1 MWPNPQETADLATLT
16 EEILNEKLHFLCNVD
31 SHESYGKSKINPMK
45 IQSNYSYKR
54 LLWINWTESFV
65 SKVSIVTF
73 TFIFSKIWISL
84 NNYQFIQ
91 DIERKR
97 CIIPNEIHYWK
108 LLLRAHL
115 QRIFIRHRLSL
126 QTKWE
131 MFLVPLWVV
140 FVFEKIKNKVCR
152 MAFFLEKIFYI
163 ERVVQL

>member
-1 MWPNPQETADLATLT
+1 M
-16 EEILNEKLHFLCNVD
+16 D
-31 SHESYGKSKINPMK
+31 SHESYGKSQINLMK

-65 SKVSIVTF
+65 SKVSIVTLTF
-73 TFIFSKIWISL
+73 TFSKIWITL
-84 NNYQFIQ
+84 NNYQFIH

-97 CIIPNEIHYWK
+97 CIIPNEIQYWK
-108 LLLRAHL
+108 LLLRVHL

-140 FVFEKIKNKVCR
+140 FVLEKIKNKVCR
-152 MAFFLEKIFYI
+152 MAFFSWENLPYRTGGAIITNSFI
-163 ERVVQL
+163 W